1 MLIIIN
7 IIMIINNHKMFK
19 KIPLISIDNVALF
32 LISVLPIG
40 LLISTGVSEL
50 ISIILVI
57 LFIIKSFTEKNLQ
70 WHKNSY
76 FFILIILW
84 IILILNLIFS
94 KYPENTIFR
103 SLGFIKYIIF
113 VFTIAYY
120 LKIKNNLNII
130 FSVWTITLL
139 IVGFDIIFEY
149 IFKHNI
155 LGFTSPYEDRIA
167 SFLGKELKIGH
178 FVLGF
183 CFICSG
189 FFFEKYKYNSNISI
203 KIGFLIT
210 FFFIISIILTGERSN
225 TIKAILGLIL
235 YLLLFNKK
243 ININKKKLFL
253 ILTIAIIVTFSI
265 SQKIQKRFNVFII
278 DPLKEKGLI
287 ETYKGSQQAAHYDT
301 AIQILKSNLF
311 FGVGNKNFRIEC
323 QNEKYYNPF
332 YARTIERCATHPHQ
346 IYFEFLAEHGIIGT
360 ATILTIIFYIIY
372 KSLILYRKSNN
383 LIHLGSIIFIIITFT
398 PMLPSGSFFTSFAAT
413 IFWINFSVMIFF
425 NLKNMKNY

>member
-1 MLIIIN
+1 
-7 IIMIINNHKMFK
+7 MFK
-19 KIPLISIDNVALF
+19 KIPLISLDNVALF
-32 LISVLPIG
+32 LISVIPIG

-50 ISIILVI
+50 LSILLII
-57 LFIIKSFTEKNLQ
+57 LFIIKSFTEKNIQ
-70 WHKNSY
+70 WYKNFY
-76 FFILIILW
+76 FLILIILW
-84 IILILNLIFS
+84 LVLILNLIFS
-94 KYPENTIFR
+94 KYPENTILR

-113 VFTIAYY
+113 VFSIIYY

-130 FSVWTITLL
+130 FCVWTITLL

-149 IFKHNI
+149 IFKYNV

-189 FFFEKYKYNSNISI
+189 FFFEKYKYNSNIFLTM
-203 KIGFLIT
+203 GFLIT
-210 FFFIISIILTGERSN
+210 IFFISSIILTGERSN

-235 YLLLFNKK
+235 YLLLFDKK
-243 ININKKKLFL
+243 KNFNKKKIFL
-253 ILTIAIIVTFSI
+253 ILATAIIVILSI

-278 DPLKEKGLI
+278 DPIKERGFI
-287 ETYKGSQQAAHYDT
+287 ETYKGSQQAAHYYT
-301 AIQILKSNLF
+301 AIEILKSNLF

-323 QNEKYYNPF
+323 QNEKYYNPS

-360 ATILTIIFYIIY
+360 TGILAIIFYTIY
-372 KSLILYRKSNN
+372 KSLIIYRKNKN
-383 LIHLGSIIFIIITFT
+383 LIHLGSIIFIIITFI
-398 PMLPSGSFFTSFAAT
+398 PILPTGSFFTSFAAT

-425 NLKNMKNY
+425 NLKNIKNN

>member
-1 MLIIIN
+1 MN
-7 IIMIINNHKMFK
+7 KMFK
-19 KIPLISIDNVALF
+19 KNSPINIDNIALF

-50 ISIILVI
+50 LIIFLVI
-57 LFIIKSFTEKNLQ
+57 LFLIKSFIEKNLQ
-70 WHKNSY
+70 WHKNLY
-76 FFILIILW
+76 FLILTILW
-84 IILILNLIFS
+84 IVLILNLIFS

-113 VFTIAYY
+113 IFSIIYY

-130 FSVWTITLL
+130 FYIWTITLL

-149 IFKHNI
+149 TFKHNI
-155 LGFTSPYEDRIA
+155 LGFKSPYEDRIA

-189 FFFEKYKYNSNISI
+189 FLFEKYKYNPNIYIVTS
-203 KIGFLIT
+203 FLIT

-243 ININKKKLFL
+243 INIKKKKLFL
-253 ILTIAIIVTFSI
+253 ILTIIIISIFSI
-265 SQKIQKRFNVFII
+265 SKKIQNRFNIFII

-287 ETYKGSQQAAHYDT
+287 ETYKGSQQAAHYYT
-301 AIQILKSNLF
+301 AIEILKSNLF

-323 QNEKYYNPF
+323 QNEKYYNPS
-332 YARTIERCATHPHQ
+332 YARTIERCSTHPHQ

-360 ATILTIIFYIIY
+360 TSILAIIFYIIY
-372 KSLILYRKSNN
+372 KSLIIYRKSNN
-383 LIHLGSIIFIIITFT
+383 LIHLGSIIFIIINFI

-413 IFWINFSVMIFF
+413 IFWINFSIMIFF
-425 NLKNMKNY
+425 NLKNIKNN

>member
-1 MLIIIN
+1 
-7 IIMIINNHKMFK
+7 MFK
-19 KIPLISIDNVALF
+19 KIPLISLDNVALF
-32 LISVLPIG
+32 LISVIPIG

-50 ISIILVI
+50 LSILLII
-57 LFIIKSFTEKNLQ
+57 LFIIKSFTEKNIQ
-70 WHKNSY
+70 WYKNFY
-76 FFILIILW
+76 FLILIILW
-84 IILILNLIFS
+84 LVLILNLIFS
-94 KYPENTIFR
+94 KYPENTILR

-113 VFTIAYY
+113 VFSIIYY

-130 FSVWTITLL
+130 FCVWTITLL

-149 IFKHNI
+149 IFKYNV

-189 FFFEKYKYNSNISI
+189 FFFEKYKYNSNIFLTM
-203 KIGFLIT
+203 GFLIT
-210 FFFIISIILTGERSN
+210 IFFISSIILTGERSN

-235 YLLLFNKK
+235 YLLLFDKK
-243 ININKKKLFL
+243 KNFNKKKIFL
-253 ILTIAIIVTFSI
+253 ILATAIIVILSF

-278 DPLKEKGLI
+278 DPIKERGFI
-287 ETYKGSQQAAHYDT
+287 ETYKGSHQAAHYYT
-301 AIQILKSNLF
+301 ATEILKSNLF

-323 QNEKYYNPF
+323 QNEKYYNPS

-360 ATILTIIFYIIY
+360 TGILAIIFYTIY
-372 KSLILYRKSNN
+372 KSLIIYRKNKN
-383 LIHLGSIIFIIITFT
+383 LIHLGSIIFIIITFI
-398 PMLPSGSFFTSFAAT
+398 PILPTGSFFTSFAAT

-425 NLKNMKNY
+425 NLKNIKNN